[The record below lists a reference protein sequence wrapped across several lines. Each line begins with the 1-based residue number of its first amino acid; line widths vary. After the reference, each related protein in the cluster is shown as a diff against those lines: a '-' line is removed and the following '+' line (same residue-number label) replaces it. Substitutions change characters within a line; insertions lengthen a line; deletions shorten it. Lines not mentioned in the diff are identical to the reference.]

1 MIRKI
6 AIIALLVLGIIRNG
20 FAQSDSIN
28 SYATIDYG
36 SSKSYIVAGF
46 EVTGTSYYDK
56 SVIQIIAGISIGQK
70 IKIPSDDVTKT
81 ITALWKQKLFDD
93 IKLKVQKIENEKIW
107 LELALKEK
115 PRLST
120 FSIIGVRKGK
130 AEDISEV
137 LSMKAGQIINQNL
150 MVTVEREIKKFF
162 ADKGRS
168 DTKVKFELVDY
179 NPVKN
184 TNKLKI
190 FVTPGPKI
198 KIENI
203 IIDGNIALSDKQ
215 VRGQM
220 KETKWRKR
228 LFSKSKFIEENY
240 NDDKQLI
247 IEKYLSMGYRDIQIV
262 SDSVWRGSNQNVNIK
277 IVINEGLKYYFRNI
291 NFIGNSKYKDD
302 ELHRVLNIKRGDVY
316 DQTLLDQRL
325 NMSQQGLDVST
336 LYMDDGYLFFRVEPV
351 EVLIE
356 NDSIDLEIR
365 ITEGEQARINKV
377 TVKGNTKTS
386 DHVILREL
394 RTKPGQLFSRSDIT
408 RSLRELSQIGYFNPE
423 ALGVNP
429 VPNPATGTV
438 DIEYKVEERANDQIE
453 LSGGW
458 GAGMI
463 IGTLGLTINNFSAR
477 KVTKSGAWNPIPSGD
492 GQRISLR
499 AQTNGTFFQSY
510 SASFT
515 EPWLGG
521 KKPNALSVSIF
532 HSRQTNG
539 YSSSDG
545 RSTGLFTSG
554 LTVGLGK
561 RLKWPDDYFVL
572 QYQASFQQYDHKYSE
587 AGLPYISSIAAGVSN
602 NLSFKMVL
610 GRNSTDQ
617 IIYPRSGSNIS
628 LSLQATP
635 PYSLLSNSINS
646 GSNLRW
652 LEFHKWKFDATFF
665 NRIFGDLVF
674 MTRLNFG
681 AIGRYNNDL
690 AITPFERF
698 WVGGAGLTGF
708 NLDGRELIS
717 LRGYSDNS
725 LTPLYRDPNTLS
737 IAPKGA
743 TVYNRFTMELRYP
756 ISLNPQATVFPLMFV
771 EAGNAQLDFRDF
783 NPFKVY
789 RSYGMG
795 VRIFLPMFGM
805 IGLDYGWGIDDIP
818 LRQGVNGGNFH
829 FLIGQQF

>member
-1 MIRKI
+1 MIKKI
-6 AIIALLVLGIIRNG
+6 AFIVIIMVSLTQFG
-20 FAQSDSIN
+20 FSQNDTVSN
-28 SYATIDYG
+28 YATIDYG
-36 SSKSYIVAGF
+36 AAKSYIVAGF

-56 SVIQIIAGISIGQK
+56 SIVQIIAGISIGQK
-70 IKIPSDDVTKT
+70 IKIPSDDITKA
-81 ITALWKQKLFDD
+81 INSLWKQKLFDD
-93 IKLKVQKIENEKIW
+93 IKLKVQRIEEDRIW

-130 AEDISEV
+130 AEDISEA
-137 LSMKAGQIINQNL
+137 LTMKSGQIINQNL
-150 MVTVEREIKKFF
+150 LVTIEREIKKFF

-179 NPVKN
+179 NAVKN
-184 TNKLKI
+184 TNRLKI

-198 KIENI
+198 KIDDI
-203 IIDGNIALSDKQ
+203 IIEGNVALTDKQ
-215 VRGQM
+215 IRGQM
-220 KETKWRKR
+220 KETKWKKR
-228 LFSKSKFIEENY
+228 LFAKSKFIEENF
-240 NDDKQLI
+240 NDDKQKVI
-247 IEKYLSMGYRDIQIV
+247 AKYLSLGYRDIQIV
-262 SDSVWRGSNQNVNIK
+262 SDSVWRGKDQNVNIQM
-277 IVINEGLKYYFRNI
+277 VINEGLKYYFRNI
-291 NFIGNSKYKDD
+291 KFIGNSKYKDV
-302 ELHRVLNIKRGDVY
+302 ELNRVLNIKRGDIY
-316 DQTLLDQRL
+316 DQTLLDERL

-336 LYMDDGYLFFRVEPV
+336 LYMDDGYLFFRIEPV

-477 KVTKSGAWNPIPSGD
+477 KVSRSKAWNPIPSGD

-539 YSSSDG
+539 FSSSDP
-545 RSTGLFTSG
+545 RSTGLFTTG

-572 QYQASFQQYDHKYSE
+572 QYQGSFQQYNHKYSD
-587 AGLPYISSIAAGVSN
+587 AGLPYISSIEQGISN
-602 NLSFKMVL
+602 NISFKVVL

-628 LSLQATP
+628 LSLQVTP
-635 PYSLLSNSINS
+635 PYSLFTNVSSS
-646 GSNLRW
+646 QNLRW

-674 MTRLNFG
+674 MTRINFG
-681 AIGRYNNDL
+681 AIGNYNSSL
-690 AITPFERF
+690 GITPFERF

-708 NLDGRELIS
+708 NLDGRELVA
-717 LRGYSDNS
+717 LRGYQDNT
-725 LTPLYRDPNTLS
+725 LTPLFTDPFSGQT
-737 IAPKGA
+737 APKGA
-743 TVYNRFTMELRYP
+743 TVYNRFTMELRFP
-756 ISLNPQATVFPLMFV
+756 ISLNPQATVFPLVFA
-771 EAGNAQLDFRDF
+771 EAGNAQLQFKDF
-783 NPFKVY
+783 NPFKLY

-805 IGLDYGWGIDDIP
+805 IGLDYGWGIDEVP

>member
-1 MIRKI
+1 MIKKSAFLAFIFLYFASKI
-6 AIIALLVLGIIRNG
+6 
-20 FAQSDSIN
+20 FAQTESN
-28 SYATIDYG
+28 SNYSVIDYN
-36 SSKSYIVAGF
+36 SAKTYIVAGY
-46 EVTGTSYYDK
+46 EITGTSYYDK
-56 SVIQIIAGISIGQK
+56 NVIQIISGISVGQK
-70 IKIPSDDVTKT
+70 LKIPSDDVSKA
-81 ITALWKQKLFDD
+81 INSLWKQKLFDD
-93 IKLKVQKIENEKIW
+93 IKLKVQRVEGERIW
-107 LELALKEK
+107 LEMALKEK

-130 AEDISEV
+130 AEDISDE
-137 LSMKAGQIINQNL
+137 LTIKSGQIINQNL
-150 MVTVEREIKKFF
+150 YLTIEREIKKFY

-168 DTKVKFELVDY
+168 DTKVKFETVDY
-179 NPVKN
+179 NAVKN
-184 TNKLKI
+184 TNRLKI

-203 IIDGNIALSDKQ
+203 IIEGNTALTDRQ
-215 VRGQM
+215 IRAEM
-220 KETKWRKR
+220 KETKWKKR
-228 LFSKSKFIEENY
+228 LFAKSKFIDDNFT
-240 NDDKQLI
+240 DDKQKI
-247 IEKYLSMGYRDIQIV
+247 VEKYLSMGYRDFQVV
-262 SDSVWRGSNQNVNIK
+262 SDSIWRGSNQNVNIK
-277 IVINEGLKYYFRNI
+277 LVINEGAKYFFRNI
-291 NFIGNSKYKDD
+291 KFIGNSKYKD
-302 ELHRVLNIKRGDVY
+302 EVLNSILNIKKGDIY

-365 ITEGEQARINKV
+365 ISEGEQAKINKV

-429 VPNPATGTV
+429 IPNPTTGTV

-477 KVTKSGAWNPIPSGD
+477 KVSKANAWNPIPSGD

-521 KKPNALSVSIF
+521 KKPNMLSVSVF
-532 HSRQTNG
+532 HSRQSNG
-539 YSSSDG
+539 FSTDDG

-554 LTVGLGK
+554 VTIGLRK
-561 RLKWPDDYFVL
+561 RLKWPDDYFIL
-572 QYQASFQQYDHKYSE
+572 DNQLSFQQYDHKYS
-587 AGLPYISSIAAGVSN
+587 AANQPYISSIAKGTSN
-602 NLSFKMVL
+602 NLSFRLSVV
-610 GRNSTDQ
+610 RNSTDQ
-617 IIYPRSGSNIS
+617 IIYPRTGSNIS
-628 LSLQATP
+628 LSVQATP
-635 PYSLLSNSINS
+635 PYSLLSNTINS
-646 GSNLRW
+646 GDNMRW

-665 NRIFGDLVF
+665 NKIFGDLVF
-674 MTRLNFG
+674 MTRVNFG
-681 AIGRYNNDL
+681 AIGRYNANL
-690 AITPFERF
+690 EITPFERF

-708 NLDGRELIS
+708 NLDGRELIA
-717 LRGYSDNS
+717 LRGYQDNT
-725 LTPLYRDPNTLS
+725 LTPLYTDPNTGQT
-737 IAPKGA
+737 APKGA
-743 TVYNRFTMELRYP
+743 AYYNRFTMELRYP
-756 ISLNPQATVFPLMFV
+756 ISLNPQATVFPLVFA
-771 EAGNAQLDFRDF
+771 EAGNAQLEFREF
-783 NPFKVY
+783 NPFKLY

-805 IGLDYGWGIDDIP
+805 IGLDYGWGIDEVP
-818 LRQGVNGGNFH
+818 FRQGVNGGNFH